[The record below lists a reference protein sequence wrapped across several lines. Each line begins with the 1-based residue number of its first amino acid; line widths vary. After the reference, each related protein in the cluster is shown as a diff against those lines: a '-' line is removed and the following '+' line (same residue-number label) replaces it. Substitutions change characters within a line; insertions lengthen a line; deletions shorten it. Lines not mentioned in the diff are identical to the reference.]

1 MRFIVIVVFGMFAL
15 YGGYWFVGSAAKEGA
30 VIAAIEEMRSN
41 GLSIEVADV
50 QTRGFPSRFDTTI
63 TAIDLRDP
71 ATDRGWQ
78 APFVQILALSY
89 VPNRMIVVWPETQT
103 VRLPGQNLTVT
114 GAGLR
119 ASGAI
124 RPDLSLPL
132 RNATFEGGQTALASD
147 KGWQISWDH
156 SLAAIRD
163 AAGDDLAPN
172 SYDVFG
178 EVTNLRPS
186 AVPGLPV
193 LDQLRLDGLAVF
205 DRPLD
210 RFALTGMPAR
220 PTELTLRDMTLRWGP
235 ALISGHGEVRVDD
248 LGQLDGV
255 IDLTV
260 TRWQETLAMLEDDR
274 LIGPVLA
281 QAIRRMG
288 GAQGVAEDMDVRVV
302 ISVGQAS
309 VGGIPLMAIPALW

>member
-1 MRFIVIVVFGMFAL
+1 MRFIVIVIFGMFAL
-15 YGGYWFVGSAAKEGA
+15 YGGYWFIGSAAKEGA
-30 VIAAIEEMRSN
+30 LIATIEDMRSN

-63 TAIDLRDP
+63 TAIDLKDP
-71 ATDRGWQ
+71 ETGLGWQ
-78 APFVQILALSY
+78 APFIQILALSY
-89 VPNRMIVVWPETQT
+89 VPNRVIVVWPETQT
-103 VRLPGQNLTVT
+103 VRLPGQDLTLT

-119 ASGAI
+119 ASGAV

-132 RNATFEGGQTALASD
+132 RNATFEGGQITLASD
-147 KGWQISWDH
+147 NGWQMSWDH

-172 SYDVFG
+172 SYDVFA

-186 AVPGLPV
+186 TLPGLPA
-193 LDQLRLDGLAVF
+193 LDQLRLDVLAVF
-205 DRPLD
+205 HRPLD
-210 RFALTGMPAR
+210 RFALTRTPAR
-220 PTELTLRDMTLRWGP
+220 PTELTLRNMTLRWGP
-235 ALISGHGEVRVDD
+235 ALISGHGEVRVDE

-260 TRWQETLAMLEDDR
+260 TRWLETLTLLEDGQ
-274 LIGPVLA
+274 LMSPVLT

-288 GAQGVAEDMDVRVV
+288 VAQGVAKDMDVRVV
-302 ISVGQAS
+302 ISAGQAS

>member
-15 YGGYWFVGSAAKEGA
+15 YGGYWFVGSAAKERA
-30 VIAAIEEMRSN
+30 LIAAIEEMRSN

-50 QTRGFPSRFDTTI
+50 HTRGFPSRFDTTI
-63 TAIDLRDP
+63 TAIDLGDP
-71 ATDRGWQ
+71 ATGRGWQ
-78 APFVQILALSY
+78 APFIQILALSY
-89 VPNRMIVVWPETQT
+89 VPNRVIVVWPETQT

-119 ASGAI
+119 ASGAV

-147 KGWQISWDH
+147 KGWQMSWDH

-205 DRPLD
+205 DSPLD
-210 RFALTGMPAR
+210 RFALTGTPAR

-235 ALISGHGEVRVDD
+235 ALISGHGEVRVDE

-255 IDLTV
+255 INLTV
-260 TRWQETLAMLEDDR
+260 SRWQETLTMFEDGR

-281 QAIRRMG
+281 RAIRRMG
-288 GAQGVAEDMDVRVV
+288 VARGVAEDLDVRVV
-302 ISVGQAS
+302 ISAGQAS
-309 VGGIPLMAIPALW
+309 VGAIPLMAIPALW